1 MFNLFALAR
10 IGANL
15 TPGQRAFLKLV
26 EGFCVAGV
34 VAATP
39 VVASLLSRQ
48 GVAWQ
53 DVARIAVAAFLTAAL
68 LAASKYYK
76 AQGDAPL
83 SQVLT
88 LAAQEAQTLGGA
100 AGAQGKPA
108 PGQVSEAP
116 SAATP

>member
-39 VVASLLSRQ
+39 VVASLLSKQ

-76 AQGDAPL
+76 AQGDTPL
-83 SQVLT
+83 GDV
-88 LAAQEAQTLGGA
+88 LAAAASEAQTIGGA

-108 PGQVSEAP
+108 PSEAP
-116 SAATP
+116 SAAAS